1 MHAEGLVPRAA
12 MVASPGSSRRQEA
25 EQAIERAVRV
35 RLETQAALFATT
47 RLKAGMALLAM
58 EQPEKALEH
67 FRAAYE
73 ADPKGKYGARA
84 LQQMKED
91 SGDGR

>member
-1 MHAEGLVPRAA
+1 
-12 MVASPGSSRRQEA
+12 
-25 EQAIERAVRV
+25 
-35 RLETQAALFATT
+35 LFATT